1 MVKTAVVLPQWFGAK
16 ADGMHDDTRAIQQA
30 ADLAQFSSGKLL
42 RLNPGSYV
50 FSDSINIRCNVDC
63 RGTLLQRLEVDHE
76 KTKHSNFTY
85 VPSHFVRK
93 VFRVSIV
100 PDQPALRLKSEP
112 FLGLKAGDF
121 KLPLA
126 GKVELEDGSG
136 TVELQEGGSI
146 RFFSTDFFS
155 SRHNQYG
162 DEWYD
167 KTEISMLVSGRGDF
181 YPELMYSYLPPPEAA
196 EWNEQQQY
204 KKGDYCSH
212 EGKLYKAVWASG
224 PGATFKHNFKGLVQ
238 LGPSKP
244 RPGTTSYPMTF
255 DDGIEDNIRTWREV
269 YTQVYYQPPQAALRI
284 DGLSIEV
291 SVVGS
296 DTEKLRLNSGSALS
310 VSRSNT
316 TLNNLKVFC
325 SSPNATLSALI
336 SNWGACKVTYNN
348 AYVSGATYHGL
359 GYNLTNST
367 CSLLRFN
374 NCVSVNCRDAI
385 AGRCNKD
392 VVIDGGFFNRIDD
405 HYGMNYTIRNVKI
418 NAYSTY
424 IPGYCS
430 PKASFEDWG
439 FAPTAA
445 MAFSGGNFYVENC
458 HIYNASTIFSSRG
471 DIGDFY
477 GTVTLKNIVVDS
489 DLDVSLLTVSVSPD
503 FDYAHDVRLPS
514 QVTIQ
519 NVRNQGK
526 GSLGIYGRFDQSS
539 PHGGFQTLL
548 RDVGPLKSVTWPGA
562 VQFESCIFEQAK
574 FNVKDAT
581 FRFCEFRGESSG
593 LEQASPQ
600 SLLNI
605 NAPFAA
611 P

>member
-1 MVKTAVVLPQWFGAK
+1 MKLPIKFAVITALVLFSLTTRLGAKPANGKISLLPGADSSLEAAVESLQPDGGLLELGAGIYRLEETSIPENVDLHFLPGAVIEVAKNLKINGGLQAGETQIFSGPGTVSGMVKTAVVLPQWFGAK

-269 YTQVYYQPPQAALRI
+269 YTQVYYQPPQAALSI

-310 VSRSNT
+310 V
-316 TLNNLKVFC
+316 KAA
-325 SSPNATLSALI
+325 AT
-336 SNWGACKVTYNN
+336 
-348 AYVSGATYHGL
+348 
-359 GYNLTNST
+359 
-367 CSLLRFN
+367 
-374 NCVSVNCRDAI
+374 
-385 AGRCNKD
+385 
-392 VVIDGGFFNRIDD
+392 
-405 HYGMNYTIRNVKI
+405 
-418 NAYSTY
+418 
-424 IPGYCS
+424 P
-430 PKASFEDWG
+430 P
-439 FAPTAA
+439 
-445 MAFSGGNFYVENC
+445 
-458 HIYNASTIFSSRG
+458 
-471 DIGDFY
+471 
-477 GTVTLKNIVVDS
+477 
-489 DLDVSLLTVSVSPD
+489 
-503 FDYAHDVRLPS
+503 
-514 QVTIQ
+514 
-519 NVRNQGK
+519 
-526 GSLGIYGRFDQSS
+526 
-539 PHGGFQTLL
+539 
-548 RDVGPLKSVTWPGA
+548 
-562 VQFESCIFEQAK
+562 
-574 FNVKDAT
+574 
-581 FRFCEFRGESSG
+581 
-593 LEQASPQ
+593 
-600 SLLNI
+600 
-605 NAPFAA
+605 
-611 P
+611 

>member
-1 MVKTAVVLPQWFGAK
+1 MKLPIKFAVITALVLFSLTTRLGAKPANGKISLLPGADSSLEAAVESLQPDGGLLELGAGIYRLEETSIPENVDLHFLPGAVLEVAKNLKINGGLKAGERQIFSGSGTVSGMVKTAVVLPQWFGAK

-42 RLNPGSYV
+42 RLSPGSYV

-93 VFRVSIV
+93 VFRISIV
-100 PDQPALRLKSEP
+100 
-112 FLGLKAGDF
+112 
-121 KLPLA
+121 
-126 GKVELEDGSG
+126 
-136 TVELQEGGSI
+136 
-146 RFFSTDFFS
+146 
-155 SRHNQYG
+155 Y
-162 DEWYD
+162 
-167 KTEISMLVSGRGDF
+167 M
-181 YPELMYSYLPPPEAA
+181 
-196 EWNEQQQY
+196 
-204 KKGDYCSH
+204 
-212 EGKLYKAVWASG
+212 
-224 PGATFKHNFKGLVQ
+224 
-238 LGPSKP
+238 
-244 RPGTTSYPMTF
+244 
-255 DDGIEDNIRTWREV
+255 
-269 YTQVYYQPPQAALRI
+269 
-284 DGLSIEV
+284 
-291 SVVGS
+291 
-296 DTEKLRLNSGSALS
+296 
-310 VSRSNT
+310 
-316 TLNNLKVFC
+316 
-325 SSPNATLSALI
+325 
-336 SNWGACKVTYNN
+336 
-348 AYVSGATYHGL
+348 
-359 GYNLTNST
+359 
-367 CSLLRFN
+367 
-374 NCVSVNCRDAI
+374 
-385 AGRCNKD
+385 
-392 VVIDGGFFNRIDD
+392 
-405 HYGMNYTIRNVKI
+405 
-418 NAYSTY
+418 
-424 IPGYCS
+424 
-430 PKASFEDWG
+430 
-439 FAPTAA
+439 
-445 MAFSGGNFYVENC
+445 ENC
-458 HIYNASTIFSSRG
+458 HIFNASTIFSSRE

-503 FDYAHDVRLPS
+503 FDYAHDLRLPS

-548 RDVGPLKSVTWPGA
+548 LDVGSLKSVTWPVA

-581 FRFCEFRGESSG
+581 FRFCEFRGENSG